1 MNLRFVVI
9 LSFFTMALAP
19 IFHSAD
25 AQELRTGLIEIEYGD
40 SKIEGLRP
48 IRDRI
53 VAARGLETIQTL
65 LQPFKLPRKLIVS
78 TAYCDG
84 EPNAWYESDRITV
97 CYEYLNDILKT
108 AARVKSVTPRDV
120 ILGAVLDVFLHEAG
134 HALFDYWST
143 PIFGR
148 EEDAADQFSAFIMLQ
163 MPRDDAVRLISG
175 AAAQYRS
182 EMRRW
187 ISIQPVRSFSDVH
200 GTPAQRFYNV
210 LCIAYGA
217 DPVAFEG
224 LLKRRYLPKNR
235 AEDCEFE
242 YRQVA
247 HAFDRLVKPF
257 IDEDLAASNWK
268 KWIEPRQPQSP
279 SGTDKNRLRG
289 AKFR

>member
-1 MNLRFVVI
+1 MNFLYAVVLSLFAIAVASIFRF
-9 LSFFTMALAP
+9 AN
-19 IFHSAD
+19 
-25 AQELRTGLIEIEYGD
+25 AQELRTGQIEIEYGD
-40 SKIEGLRP
+40 PKIESLRH

-65 LQPFKLPRKLIVS
+65 LQPFKLPRTLVVS

-108 AARVKSVTPRDV
+108 AARVKSITPRDV

-163 MPRDDAVRLISG
+163 MPRDDAVRLIAG

-187 ISIQPVRSFSDVH
+187 VSIQPVALRH
-200 GTPAQRFYNV
+200 N
-210 LCIAYGA
+210 
-217 DPVAFEG
+217 AFITSSA
-224 LLKRRYLPKNR
+224 LPM
-235 AEDCEFE
+235 E
-242 YRQVA
+242 
-247 HAFDRLVKPF
+247 L
-257 IDEDLAASNWK
+257 I
-268 KWIEPRQPQSP
+268 QSP
-279 SGTDKNRLRG
+279 LKVS
-289 AKFR
+289 